1 MCTLPQS
8 RDFEGECDIERER
21 KRERGIAIF
30 HGEREKEREKE
41 RERERERARESD
53 RARERERA
61 IEREREREH
70 CLASA
75 ADFLA
80 LDMHRDDATNTMQVR
95 CSTSVVRSR
104 GGSCAR
110 CHELGGVAAV
120 VVL

>member
-30 HGEREKEREKE
+30 HGEREKERE
-41 RERERERARESD
+41 RE
-53 RARERERA
+53 RERERA